1 MKKNN
6 LLNITDEYSYKPFR
20 YPDAYNFY
28 SVHEDLHW
36 TKKEIELSSD
46 AKDWN
51 TKDWDNYMKNKG
63 GVDSS
68 IVGNSQL
75 KIQNFKGSDDALSA
89 NPNALQSQ
97 NIKNNTKYNEKRQRS

>member
-20 YPDAYNFY
+20 YPDAYNLY

-51 TKDWDNYMKNKG
+51 TKATDVMKNRIQHWFKVVAAPYKYPRVINFVECLPKTETG
-63 GVDSS
+63 
-68 IVGNSQL
+68 
-75 KIQNFKGSDDALSA
+75 KIQRFKL
-89 NPNALQSQ
+89 
-97 NIKNNTKYNEKRQRS
+97 K

>member
-51 TKDWDNYMKNKG
+51 TKATDIDKFLIPQILRTFTTNEVEVVRG
-63 GVDSS
+63 DDTELR
-68 IVGNSQL
+68 I
-75 KIQNFKGSDDALSA
+75 FKHQEVRMRLRCLVNAEAL
-89 NPNALQSQ
+89 
-97 NIKNNTKYNEKRQRS
+97 